1 MNRHRHLI
9 ACAAVLAMLST
20 PDLFGQACGTTVYDT
35 GGAGGD
41 YANNQAYT
49 VTYCPTNPGD
59 VVTIT
64 FTAFNTEAGW
74 DELSVHNG
82 PSNASTELGLFSG
95 TTLPGSF
102 TSTDPT
108 GCLTLWFTSDF
119 SNVASGWVANIT
131 CSTPP
136 PPPPSCGTTV
146 YDTGGSGGNYGN
158 SQTYSTT
165 YCPTTPGDVV
175 TLNFTAFNTEAGFD
189 YVTIHNGPTAGS
201 PVVGS
206 FSGTCNPG
214 SFTSSDPSGCIT
226 LEFDSDFIT
235 TAAGWT
241 ATISCAPPAPPPVG
255 GCFLVLRL
263 FDSNGNG
270 WGASFVGVSING
282 GPPQN
287 YTVACS
293 FNQVLIPVSTGDI
306 VALSYSNGGPGQGQN
321 SYILGLQGSAN
332 PLFVSGSPPTAGN
345 PVFLY
350 TATCQPPPSPPEDCF
365 GSITIC
371 NNQSFNNTTNNTG
384 NVADLT
390 LTSAGCLGALERQ
403 GTWYNFT
410 PSAGGT
416 VGFTINPTNPLDD
429 YDFAIWGPFPPGS
442 TPNSICPP
450 LGAPLRCSF
459 AAPSGA
465 TGLNSTATDV
475 SEDPL
480 GDKWVQNLT
489 VTTGQ
494 VYLLYISN
502 YSQSGLAFS
511 LGWDLGGGASLD
523 CTILGADILNLDAE
537 ANNASVEVSWTAV
550 HEASTSYYLIER
562 SADGVS
568 YSTLGRSDAVGDPD
582 IPVDYRFVD
591 QFPGPGMNYYR
602 LEEVDHNGHAT
613 TTPPVPVLFGNVISP
628 AFLAPNPLAENTV
641 LFLNWADDGP
651 CTLAITDASGREV
664 VRSSM
669 ALVAGQ
675 HRIPLELPQLEH
687 GAYVL
692 KLFAA
697 DGCPR
702 AQIRFV
708 SLR

>member
-1 MNRHRHLI
+1 MIGRKLFI
-9 ACAAVLAMLST
+9 GCLAGVSFLTLNNVSA
-20 PDLFGQACGTTVYDT
+20 QVCGTTVYDT
-35 GGAGGD
+35 GGPGGD
-41 YANNQAYT
+41 YANGENYT

-95 TTLPGSF
+95 TTLPGTF

-108 GCLTLWFTSDF
+108 GCLTIWFTSDF
-119 SNVASGWVANIT
+119 ISNTASGWVANIT

-146 YDTGGSGGNYGN
+146 YDSGGAGANYAN
-158 SQTYSTT
+158 NQNYSTT
-165 YCPTTPGDVV
+165 YCPTIPGQAV

-206 FSGTCNPG
+206 FSGNCNPG
-214 SFTSSDPSGCIT
+214 SFTSTDPSGCIT
-226 LEFDSDFIT
+226 LQFTSDFIT
-235 TAAGWT
+235 TGAGWAANIT
-241 ATISCAPPAPPPVG
+241 CAVPPPPPAG
-255 GCFLVLRL
+255 GCFLTLRL

-270 WGASFVGVSING
+270 WGASSVGISING
-282 GPPQN
+282 GAVQN
-287 YTVACS
+287 YGVACS
-293 FNQVLIPVSTGDI
+293 FNQVSIPVSTGDI
-306 VALSYSNGGPGQGQN
+306 VAVSYNNSGPGQGQN
-321 SYILGLQGSAN
+321 SYILGLQGSSN
-332 PLFVSGSPPTAGN
+332 PLFNSGTPPAAGT
-345 PVFLY
+345 VFVY

-403 GTWYNFT
+403 GTWYNFS
-410 PSAGGT
+410 PSASGT
-416 VGFTINPTNPLDD
+416 IAFNINPANPLDD

-459 AAPSGA
+459 AAPPGQ
-465 TGLNSTATDV
+465 TGLNYTATDV

-480 GDKWVQNLT
+480 GDKWVQYMNVT
-489 VTTGQ
+489 VGQ

-511 LGWDLGGGASLD
+511 LGWNLGGGASLD
-523 CTILGADILNLDAE
+523 CTILSMDLLGLHAE
-537 ANNASVEVSWTAV
+537 PNASSVDLTWTAV
-550 HEASTSYYLIER
+550 NEGQTDHYLVEH
-562 SADGVS
+562 SVDGVE
-568 YSTLGRSDAVGDPD
+568 YRTLGRLNSAGSTATST
-582 IPVDYRFVD
+582 DYRFVD
-591 QFPGPGMNYYR
+591 GQPVTGVNYYR
-602 LEEVDHNGHAT
+602 LQQVDAAGHASASA
-613 TTPPVPVLFGNVISP
+613 PVAVLFGSHSTAPV
-628 AFLAPNPLAENTV
+628 LVPNPVVGSTV
-641 LFLNWADDGP
+641 IYLDWTLESA
-651 CTLAITDASGREV
+651 CTIVITDAGGREV
-664 VRSSM
+664 HRSSRALSTGPQQLVLPM
-669 ALVAGQ
+669 ADLD
-675 HRIPLELPQLEH
+675 H
-687 GAYVL
+687 GAYL
-692 KLFAA
+692 LRLLAA
-697 DGCPR
+697 DGSQQGQ
-702 AQIRFV
+702 ARFV
-708 SLR
+708 KLR